1 MEKILS
7 MQLTT
12 IKHKELSYEIM
23 GCCFAV
29 HSYLGNGF
37 LEIVY
42 KDALQIEFD
51 RAGIA
56 YQREHKYEVL
66 YKGIVLPHYFCADF
80 VVEDSIILEV
90 KGHSVITDLFLAQT
104 LNYLNVSGKELGII
118 AAFGGPKLESKRI
131 VL

>member
-1 MEKILS
+1 MITSK
-7 MQLTT
+7 
-12 IKHKELSYEIM
+12 IKHKDLSYDIM

-29 HSYLGNGF
+29 HNYLGNGF

-51 RAGIA
+51 RAGIN
-56 YQREHKYEVL
+56 YRREQKYEVR
-66 YKGIVLPHYFCADF
+66 YKGVILPHYFCADF

-90 KGHSVITDLFLAQT
+90 KGQSVITDLFLAQT
-104 LNYLNVSGKELGII
+104 LNYLNVSGKELGIV
-118 AAFGGPKLESKRI
+118 AAFGGPQLLSKRV

>member
-1 MEKILS
+1 METKI
-7 MQLTT
+7 
-12 IKHKELSYEIM
+12 KYKELSFEVI
-23 GCCFAV
+23 GCCFSV
-29 HSYLGNGF
+29 HNYLGNGF

-56 YQREHKYEVL
+56 YRREQKYEVV
-66 YKGIVLPHYFCADF
+66 YKGVILPHYFCADF

-90 KGHSVITDLFLAQT
+90 KGQSVITDLFLAQT
-104 LNYLNVSGKELGII
+104 LNYLHVSGKELGIV
-118 AAFGGPKLESKRI
+118 AAFGAPQLVSKRV